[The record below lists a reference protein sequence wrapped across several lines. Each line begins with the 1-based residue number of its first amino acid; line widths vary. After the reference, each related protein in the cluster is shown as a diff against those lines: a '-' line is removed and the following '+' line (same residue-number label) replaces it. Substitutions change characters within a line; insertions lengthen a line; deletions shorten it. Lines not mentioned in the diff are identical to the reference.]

1 MPNWGSDIW
10 MKKKSI
16 AVTSASL
23 PLAVIRLRR
32 TKPLIGPVLAI
43 KV

>member
-10 MKKKSI
+10 MKEKSI

-23 PLAVIRLRR
+23 PLAVIRLKRA
-32 TKPLIGPVLAI
+32 KPLIGPVLA
-43 KV
+43 VEV